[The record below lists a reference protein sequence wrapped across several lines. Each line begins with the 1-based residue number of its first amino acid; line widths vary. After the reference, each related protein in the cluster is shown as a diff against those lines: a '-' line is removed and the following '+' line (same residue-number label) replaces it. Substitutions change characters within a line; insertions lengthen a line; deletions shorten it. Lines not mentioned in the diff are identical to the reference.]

1 MARRSPVARFLHK
14 YTRPKAPLLMG
25 FRISKSSMV
34 MLLMLLP
41 LVLVAGV
48 AEPAACDI
56 FWSVHGYSQS

>member
-1 MARRSPVARFLHK
+1 
-14 YTRPKAPLLMG
+14 
-25 FRISKSSMV
+25 MV

>member
-1 MARRSPVARFLHK
+1 
-14 YTRPKAPLLMG
+14 MG

-48 AEPAACDI
+48 AEPAAHVGMSI
-56 FWSVHGYSQS
+56 AARAELEKHHKMQYYSNPALGM